1 MWLRLAACAAFLV
14 VPVAYAQMGTT
25 PSSTLSL
32 DDAIARV
39 ATTHPDLRIFDGRRQ
54 VLDANLASA
63 ALKPPMTLG
72 ATIENTLGTGNY
84 RGFSEAELTVTL
96 AGVIERGG
104 KLNARQAL
112 ALANI
117 DTLAPQREMA
127 RLDLLAETAQR
138 YLAVTAATKRKSIA
152 ELDIV
157 QRRRAV
163 DAARTRLTAGASPE
177 SVVLTAQAAL
187 ATAEL
192 DRDRAIADEAATRQ
206 NLAALWNER
215 TPSFTVAAIRGAGE
229 LLQDELPPA
238 DRQLF
243 AQQVVD
249 QSLRLQ
255 NLIDQ
260 LMQLSQ
266 LEQRPALAQAHNGVA
281 ATTSLRQCAEQALR
295 QLQTTAAQKGLALQL
310 QGDDS
315 SGAWDARL
323 VELAISNLLA
333 NALDFSPAG
342 SQVLVQLGPNR
353 VTVQDSGPGVPDA
366 LMHKL
371 GERFFTT
378 PRPNGERSG
387 TGLGLSIV
395 HRIMQLHGGQLH
407 FANTQP
413 GLRVELDFAPH
424 G

>member
-14 VPVAYAQMGTT
+14 VPVAYAQTGTA

-127 RLDLLAETAQR
+127 RLDLLAETARR

-192 DRDRAIADEAATRQ
+192 GSRAPWR
-206 NLAALWNER
+206 
-215 TPSFTVAAIRGAGE
+215 
-229 LLQDELPPA
+229 
-238 DRQLF
+238 
-243 AQQVVD
+243 
-249 QSLRLQ
+249 
-255 NLIDQ
+255 
-260 LMQLSQ
+260 
-266 LEQRPALAQAHNGVA
+266 
-281 ATTSLRQCAEQALR
+281 
-295 QLQTTAAQKGLALQL
+295 
-310 QGDDS
+310 
-315 SGAWDARL
+315 
-323 VELAISNLLA
+323 
-333 NALDFSPAG
+333 
-342 SQVLVQLGPNR
+342 
-353 VTVQDSGPGVPDA
+353 
-366 LMHKL
+366 
-371 GERFFTT
+371 
-378 PRPNGERSG
+378 
-387 TGLGLSIV
+387 
-395 HRIMQLHGGQLH
+395 
-407 FANTQP
+407 
-413 GLRVELDFAPH
+413 
-424 G
+424 

>member
-14 VPVAYAQMGTT
+14 VPVAYAQTGTA

-117 DTLAPQREMA
+117 DTLPPQREMA
-127 RLDLLAETAQR
+127 RLDLLAETARR

-215 TPSFTVAAIRGAGE
+215 TPSFTVAAGNPLVLPELQSFNALSDYLQNTPELAELAGVERVREAQLRLARTQATPDLQWQAGGRYNRSTSDVGFMAGISIPLGSARRAAPGIRAAEAE
-229 LLQDELPPA
+229 LAMTPIE
-238 DRQLF
+238 RE
-243 AQQVVD
+243 
-249 QSLRLQ
+249 SLR
-255 NLIDQ
+255 ID
-260 LMQLSQ
+260 LYSALTNAYGNYSTARLEVGRLRTDVIPRLEKAEKAAEYAWKAGAISYLEWSQ
-266 LEQRPALAQAHNGVA
+266 LQAQRVEASV
-281 ATTSLRQCAEQALR
+281 R
-295 QLQTTAAQKGLALQL
+295 QLQVAVDAQAALIEIQRLTGQPIVA
-310 QGDDS
+310 
-315 SGAWDARL
+315 SG
-323 VELAISNLLA
+323 
-333 NALDFSPAG
+333 
-342 SQVLVQLGPNR
+342 
-353 VTVQDSGPGVPDA
+353 T
-366 LMHKL
+366 
-371 GERFFTT
+371 TT
-378 PRPNGERSG
+378 P
-387 TGLGLSIV
+387 
-395 HRIMQLHGGQLH
+395 
-407 FANTQP
+407 
-413 GLRVELDFAPH
+413 
-424 G
+424 